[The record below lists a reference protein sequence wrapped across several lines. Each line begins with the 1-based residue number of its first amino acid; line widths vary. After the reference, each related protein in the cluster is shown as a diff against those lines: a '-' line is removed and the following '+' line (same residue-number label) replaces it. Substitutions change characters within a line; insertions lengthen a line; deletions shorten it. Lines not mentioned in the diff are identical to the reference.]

1 MRWIMDTK
9 LHLSFLGFII
19 MSVHVCVCLCGGDE
33 MSFEGN
39 MVTFDIN
46 NRVTRQ
52 IIPRD
57 RR

>member
-1 MRWIMDTK
+1 MDTK

-19 MSVHVCVCLCGGDE
+19 MSVSVCVCLCGGDE

-52 IIPRD
+52 IIPRG